1 MLVPMIVRGI
11 ILSTITGFAG
21 ESIRNMSFGKFQPI
35 VFINQLYLIVT
46 VVTGIIIFILY
57 PSIKIHWNLF
67 FEI

>member
-1 MLVPMIVRGI
+1 MVVRGI

-21 ESIRNMSFGKFQPI
+21 ESIRDIIFGKFQPI

-57 PSIKIHWNLF
+57 PSIKIYWNLF